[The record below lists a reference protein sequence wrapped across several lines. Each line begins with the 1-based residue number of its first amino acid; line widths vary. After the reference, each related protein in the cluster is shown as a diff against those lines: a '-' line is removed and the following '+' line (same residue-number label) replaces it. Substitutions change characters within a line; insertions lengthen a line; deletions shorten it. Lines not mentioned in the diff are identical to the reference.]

1 MEKKMYRLENLGC
14 QHCATKIKGEIN
26 DLKGVE
32 SVELDFV
39 SGKLCIQSQRQLTI
53 QELEQIA
60 HRHESEIRVR
70 PLEEEGGARLSSA
83 MKKEALRLAIA
94 FALFLIGLLG
104 KFPGKEI
111 AYIAAYFLAGYPVSS
126 RSEERRVGKECRSR
140 WSPYH

>member
-70 PLEEEGGARLSSA
+70 SLEEEGERSNLSSA
-83 MKKEALRLAIA
+83 MKKEALRLVIA
-94 FALFLIGLLG
+94 FALFLIGYSDR
-104 KFPGKEI
+104 KS
-111 AYIAAYFLAGYPVSS
+111 V
-126 RSEERRVGKECRSR
+126 V
-140 WSPYH
+140 